1 MLHII
6 KNNKLFK
13 ITVTHLLTLSIVL
26 MSSLIQAGEPAVS
39 YNWEDKV
46 LEWGPC
52 PSFIPQGCEIA
63 VLHGDPS
70 KNNTDIFFKVPGN
83 FTIPHHW
90 HTSPERMILVSGELE
105 VSYDNQATETLRPGT
120 YAYGPAKLP
129 HTAFCKEG
137 NPCVLAIAFEDPIDA
152 FEVIKK

>member
-1 MLHII
+1 MMSSI
-6 KNNKLFK
+6 KNYKLFK
-13 ITVTHLLTLSIVL
+13 ITLTCLIALSIVL
-26 MSSLIQAGEPAVS
+26 VTSLIQAGEPAVS
-39 YNWEDKV
+39 YSWEDEV
-46 LEWGPC
+46 LEWGAC

-90 HTSPERMILVSGELE
+90 HTSPERMVLVSGTLV
-105 VSYDNQATETLRPGT
+105 VSYDKQAPETLKPGT
-120 YAYGPAKLP
+120 YAYGPAKLA
-129 HTAFCKEG
+129 HTAFCMKG
-137 NPCVLAIAFEDPIDA
+137 DPCVLAIAFENPIDA